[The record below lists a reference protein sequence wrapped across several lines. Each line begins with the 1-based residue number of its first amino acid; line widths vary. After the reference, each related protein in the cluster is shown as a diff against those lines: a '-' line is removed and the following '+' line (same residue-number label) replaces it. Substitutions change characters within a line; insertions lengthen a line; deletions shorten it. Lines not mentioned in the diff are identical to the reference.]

1 MIQLIKPEF
10 KELSFRQKLIGDAET
25 MAYNKKWGGAIAFPP
40 EKWSQWY
47 ECWVGAPDRRFYR
60 YIYSRKYAAF
70 VGEVAFRFDEA
81 LQCYIC
87 DVLVQHCY
95 RGQGFG
101 RAGLMLLLDEARRQG
116 ISVIY
121 DNIAP
126 DNPASGSSGAAASSK
141 HGETTISS
149 CWKSVCK
156 VPLRADGRKGPSLTA
171 DGRTEPAKRGRLSE
185 KKAAPFCSLWKKPQ
199 AAYNRCVFGHL
210 RSHGAGGALRF

>member
-60 YIYSRKYAAF
+60 YIYSQKYAAF
-70 VGEVAFRFDEA
+70 VGEVAFRFDKA

-101 RAGLMLLLDEARRQG
+101 RAGLLLLLDEARRQG

-126 DNPASGSSGAAASSK
+126 DNPAIRLFRRCGFVEAWRNDDFIML
-141 HGETTISS
+141 E
-149 CWKSVCK
+149 
-156 VPLRADGRKGPSLTA
+156 
-171 DGRTEPAKRGRLSE
+171 KRL
-185 KKAAPFCSLWKKPQ
+185 
-199 AAYNRCVFGHL
+199 
-210 RSHGAGGALRF
+210 

>member
-1 MIQLIKPEF
+1 MIRLIKPEF

-25 MAYNKKWGGAIAFPP
+25 MAYNKKWGGAVAFPP

-95 RGQGFG
+95 RGQGVG

-126 DNPASGSSGAAASSK
+126 DNPAIKLFRRCGFV
-141 HGETTISS
+141 ETWRNDDFIM
-149 CWKSVCK
+149 
-156 VPLRADGRKGPSLTA
+156 L
-171 DGRTEPAKRGRLSE
+171 EKRL
-185 KKAAPFCSLWKKPQ
+185 
-199 AAYNRCVFGHL
+199 
-210 RSHGAGGALRF
+210 